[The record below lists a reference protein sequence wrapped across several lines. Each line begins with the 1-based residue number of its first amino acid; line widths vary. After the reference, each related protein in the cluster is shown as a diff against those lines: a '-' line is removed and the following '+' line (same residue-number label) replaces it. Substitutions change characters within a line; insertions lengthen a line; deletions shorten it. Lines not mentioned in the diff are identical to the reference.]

1 MSIKANVFCLF
12 EEWRIDLFDAYIF
25 LGISLDF
32 AVTSILTKLN
42 QETLSQDR
50 TQITFPNKR
59 SIYTMATLLY
69 TCSRHCSVER

>member
-1 MSIKANVFCLF
+1 MSIKANVFCVF
-12 EEWRIDLFDAYIF
+12 EERRRVLSAAYIF

-32 AVTSILTKLN
+32 AVTAILTKLN

-69 TCSRHCSVER
+69 TCLRHCSVER